1 MLESQSWWVHFILHA
16 KISLFANFY
25 ENQTKSLAV
34 ILYLQNIQF
43 WAPCSTPI
51 RVLRSEF
58 WWFHIIWH
66 VKVSSCANFYVNRM
80 KTVRDILYLQNTR
93 FLVPYSA
100 PVIGLISQ
108 FWWFHVVLYAKM
120 SFLANFYENRIKNG
134 EDINVCPNTPFWAR
148 ISHILVF
155 FFKTFDGPGE
165 LKFWPA
171 LMIKVILSPS

>member
-1 MLESQSWWVHFILHA
+1 MI
-16 KISLFANFY
+16 
-25 ENQTKSLAV
+25 
-34 ILYLQNIQF
+34 
-43 WAPCSTPI
+43 
-51 RVLRSEF
+51 
-58 WWFHIIWH
+58 
-66 VKVSSCANFYVNRM
+66 
-80 KTVRDILYLQNTR
+80 YLQNTR

-120 SFLANFYENRIKNG
+120 SFLANSYENRIKNG

-155 FFKTFDGPGE
+155 FFKTFDGSGE

-171 LMIKVILSPS
+171 LMIKVILSPSQWGEHLKRDATRSKNEFKGGKYDKNRKNGIKISDFWLFFFLK